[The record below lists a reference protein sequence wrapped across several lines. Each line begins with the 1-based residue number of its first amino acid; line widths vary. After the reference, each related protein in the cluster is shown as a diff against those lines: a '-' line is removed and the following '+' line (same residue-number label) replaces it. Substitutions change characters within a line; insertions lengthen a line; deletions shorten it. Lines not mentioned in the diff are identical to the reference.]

1 MMNNNKYMYVKVQ
14 MVIYMYLTESHEMFS
29 VSVFRAEHYLE
40 PSHGVIWTTQKCSVH
55 WRRKES
61 VSEWPPLSWSWKR

>member
-29 VSVFRAEHYLE
+29 VSVFRAEHYLRFFSLFMACGE
-40 PSHGVIWTTQKCSVH
+40 VGGG
-55 WRRKES
+55 
-61 VSEWPPLSWSWKR
+61 